1 MARLL
6 VTYHHNTPHTTHLY
20 PDTVLGAWHRLY
32 DDLLFC
38 VDSGIGGQSQG
49 VLREE
54 SQNRYISNFKSL
66 FAIYLY
72 LLNYMIPGDKRRR
85 YICLFQVC

>member
-1 MARLL
+1 MFKS
-6 VTYHHNTPHTTHLY
+6 
-20 PDTVLGAWHRLY
+20 
-32 DDLLFC
+32 LFC

-72 LLNYMIPGDKRRR
+72 LLNYMIPGDKGVD
-85 YICLFQVC
+85 IFVCSRSADRC

>member
-1 MARLL
+1 MFKS
-6 VTYHHNTPHTTHLY
+6 
-20 PDTVLGAWHRLY
+20 
-32 DDLLFC
+32 LFC

-85 YICLFQVC
+85 YLFLPGLLTAANQSVA